1 MPAKKKAATK
11 AAEKSVDQTPER
23 PFVRHAAVQESL
35 PDRDVYWSDE
45 ATRKAHSK

>member
-1 MPAKKKAATK
+1 MPTKKKAATT
-11 AAEKSVDQTPER
+11 AAPKKVETVER